1 MKNKRLILAGLVI
14 WGVTGCSGGSAGEA
28 AEPDK
33 MSAEEGCI
41 VKINE
46 PGQKICYGMAKSEVE
61 AIAGTGEESGR
72 PLLDYQYEGG
82 LRVGYRDDS
91 VALLS
96 LQWEESAY
104 ETIRGTGA
112 GTSKAEM
119 KASYG
124 DRYAL
129 EEGVRNLDYFF
140 NMENKE
146 PLVMDDLMKQR
157 GEEEMQGTLIVS
169 ATFDSSDAVDHIII
183 MDRRMA
189 IYFQ

>member
-1 MKNKRLILAGLVI
+1 MGKKRLVLAGLVLA
-14 WGVTGCSGGSAGEA
+14 GVAGCSGGGTGEA

-41 VKINE
+41 VKINDPE
-46 PGQKICYGMAKSEVE
+46 QKICYGMAKSEAE
-61 AIAGTGEESGR
+61 AIAGTGNESGR
-72 PLLDYQYEGG
+72 PLPDYQYEGG
-82 LRVGYRDDS
+82 LRIGYRDDS

-96 LQWEESAY
+96 LQGEESAY
-104 ETIRGTGA
+104 ETIRGA
-112 GTSKAEM
+112 GPGTTKADM

-124 DRYAL
+124 EQYAL
-129 EEGVRNLDYFF
+129 EEGVRHLDYFF
-140 NMENKE
+140 NLENKT

-169 ATFDSSDAVDHIII
+169 ATFDSGDAVDHIMI